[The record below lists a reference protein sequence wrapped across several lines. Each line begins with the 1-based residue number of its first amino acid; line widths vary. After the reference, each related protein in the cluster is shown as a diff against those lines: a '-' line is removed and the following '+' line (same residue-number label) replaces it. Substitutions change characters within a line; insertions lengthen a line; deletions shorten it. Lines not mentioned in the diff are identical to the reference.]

1 MNRSK
6 FLPVSIKELNQKLD
20 IEAERLV
27 RVQEDGIVKFV
38 SKKANL
44 TGNSRLVFKKENGV
58 IVTLSFRLNENGNLR
73 FAYEHRL

>member
-1 MNRSK
+1 MYKRRIQ
-6 FLPVSIKELNQKLD
+6 PVSIKELNQKLD

-44 TGNSRLVFKKENGV
+44 GGNSRLVFKKENGV
-58 IVTLSFRLNENGNLR
+58 TVTLSFRLNKDGNLR
-73 FAYEHRL
+73 FAFE